1 MLLLDM
7 RAPGVTVRPIRTLD
21 GGHDVNEVWL
31 EDVRVPVSNLV
42 GEENQGW
49 TYAKYLLGHERT
61 GIAGLGHCHRE
72 LGILKQMAARA
83 HRHHGAGNAAPAR
96 GVQQRRHAGPRGLGA
111 EDPGLRAP
119 AGSGHAANGSGRAG
133 RVAV

>member
-1 MLLLDM
+1 MAGGQLKIEVLPAGAVVKAFDLLD
-7 RAPGVTVRPIRTLD
+7 AVSAGTLD

-72 LGILKQMAARA
+72 LGILQQMAARA
-83 HRHHGAGNAAPAR
+83 QSHGKPLLADSRIRDPTTAR
-96 GVQQRRHAGPRGLGA
+96 
-111 EDPGLRAP
+111 RAP
-119 AGSGHAANGSGRAG
+119 RP
-133 RVAV
+133 RC